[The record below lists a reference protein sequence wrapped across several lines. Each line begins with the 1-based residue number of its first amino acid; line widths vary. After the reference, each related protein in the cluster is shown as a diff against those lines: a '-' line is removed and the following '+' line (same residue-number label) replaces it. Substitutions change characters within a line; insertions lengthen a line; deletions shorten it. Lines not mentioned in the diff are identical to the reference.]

1 MFRLAR
7 IVGVRPSRPRR
18 LPGTYV
24 RRAAVAM
31 MATCLVLAA
40 GAQRL
45 EGQGWMRMP
54 DGGWGY
60 RHDIE
65 LVAQPWRCGNPGIMT
80 CTVNGNSLT
89 LAHGGASFTLT
100 MALAERQTVVATN
113 VRQTITLGSIR
124 TSMVG
129 AFVVPP
135 PVSPWHEMFS
145 FTMFL
150 RSSEPLATS
159 TARGLV
165 SWNGTRVDS
174 LYSGVERTGF
184 GLQTLPHPTGLNYG
198 TVYFRRWRVSDD
210 RRFRYRTR
218 TLHLAPPRHRWQRS
232 PAAPCAPPSLAPS
245 RGGRRRGDLS
255 IGGSAREPRHEPVA

>member
-1 MFRLAR
+1 
-7 IVGVRPSRPRR
+7 
-18 LPGTYV
+18 
-24 RRAAVAM
+24 
-31 MATCLVLAA
+31 
-40 GAQRL
+40 
-45 EGQGWMRMP
+45 MRMP
-54 DGGWGY
+54 DGRWGN
-60 RHDIE
+60 RDDIE

-80 CTVNGNSLT
+80 CTVHGNSLT

-198 TVYFRRWRVSDD
+198 TVYFPFEVPTIAFADGGEYQMTVGFGIAPEPSTW
-210 RRFRYRTR
+210 
-218 TLHLAPPRHRWQRS
+218 LLLAT
-232 PAAPCAPPSLAPS
+232 
-245 RGGRRRGDLS
+245 
-255 IGGSAREPRHEPVA
+255 GGSALLLLHARRLRSRRAEADADVVI